1 MSSRPLFIMLCGVP
15 GSGKTTYSRRAMF
28 DHFVKLN
35 TDDYLRKKMDEE
47 NISYKDSFNN
57 HILQAEFELVENLKA
72 AVKNKS
78 NIIIDQLN
86 LTPVIRRKKLLRVSP
101 ETYTRIAVGFRIDKD
116 VILERNR
123 ERLSKNMGVPESI
136 LESYIEKFL
145 PPEIKEGFDE
155 IWTPEEIRS

>member
-1 MSSRPLFIMLCGVP
+1 
-15 GSGKTTYSRRAMF
+15 MF

-47 NISYKDSFNN
+47 NISYQDSFNN
-57 HILQAEFELVENLKA
+57 HILQAEFELIESLKV
-72 AVKNKS
+72 AVKNES

-86 LTPVIRRKKLLRVSP
+86 LTPTIRRRKLLRVSP
-101 ETYTRIAVGFRIDKD
+101 EIYTRIAVGFKTDKD
-116 VILERNR
+116 VVLERNR

-136 LESYIEKFL
+136 FESYVEKFSL
-145 PPEIKEGFDE
+145 PEVKEGFDE